1 MFLCTDIKA
10 TYDLYSELEN
20 FKNQVM
26 SLLHYSFLSF
36 VTIQLTNR
44 LNLAGGVVVGG
55 SPMGGWQV

>member
-1 MFLCTDIKA
+1 MFLCTGIKA

-36 VTIQLTNR
+36 VTIKLTNR
-44 LNLAGGVVVGG
+44 LNLAGGVVGG
-55 SPMGGWQV
+55 GGGGGGHV

>member
-36 VTIQLTNR
+36 VTIKLTNR
-44 LNLAGGVVVGG
+44 IDLAAWSGGGG
-55 SPMGGWQV
+55 GGGACLVR